1 METFFS
7 VLGDLGNSLADAF
20 EKQNGFNAAFGNE
33 SDIASRFNKGF
44 LISKHRKLTRRKSF
58 ENVLLSGPTGSG
70 KTTRLLL
77 KNLYSLKGCS
87 LIINDP
93 SGELYQLASGYMNP
107 FFDIKSLNYSD
118 STVSSG
124 FNVLSRIKKPN

>member
-44 LISKHRKLTRRKSF
+44 LISKHRKLTRRKSY
-58 ENVLLSGPTGSG
+58 ENILLSGPTGSG

-77 KNLYSLKGCS
+77 KNLFALKNCS
-87 LIINDP
+87 MVVNDP
-93 SGELYQLASGYMNP
+93 SKELFLLASGY
-107 FFDIKSLNYSD
+107 
-118 STVSSG
+118 
-124 FNVLSRIKKPN
+124 LS